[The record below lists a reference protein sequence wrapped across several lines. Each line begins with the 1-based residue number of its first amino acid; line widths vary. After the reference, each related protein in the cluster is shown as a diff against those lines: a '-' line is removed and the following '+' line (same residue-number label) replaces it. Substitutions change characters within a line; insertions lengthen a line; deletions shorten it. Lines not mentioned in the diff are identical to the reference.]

1 MAEIKIIPAR
11 DRSEDIIRTAAYA
24 RVSSDSEDQ
33 LNSYNA
39 QIRYYT
45 EMLSSSINTVFVDMY
60 ADEGITGTSADKRD
74 DFLRLM
80 KDCRRGR
87 IDRVLTKSVS
97 RFARNTKECLEAVR
111 ELKTLGIS
119 VYFEKENID
128 TSELSSEMLLAL
140 HSQFAQEESISI
152 SKNCRMGIQKRMAD
166 GTYKNSSMSYG
177 YEYIDGEIHINE
189 PEAAIVARIFDEYL
203 AGKGAYA
210 IAAEFNR
217 EGVENPRNSLE
228 WYPQLI
234 QNILINE
241 RYVGDSLYQKRC
253 TTDTLPFR
261 KLYNKGY
268 KPQYYV
274 SNTHVPIIDKEKF
287 EAAQRIREQ
296 KSKVYYRDAPYSR
309 YPLSKKIKCSCGST
323 FKRKK
328 VGERVS
334 WTCIR
339 HDKRTS
345 VIKCDMKPIHEPLI
359 YEAFIRMFNKLTA
372 HYQDIITP
380 AYRQLQRLSDIG
392 ELANTQVA
400 EIRKEIAEQK
410 AQCHLLSQLNAQG
423 VLDSVYFTTRSQE
436 LDRNLVQLHKQLHAI
451 PDSDEDEERLSQI
464 KRLISLIENSE
475 QITEFDDEKFS
486 SIVERIIVLSE
497 KEIRFELIGGIAFN
511 EPIQRK
517 GR

>member
-33 LNSYNA
+33 INSYNA

-87 IDRVLTKSVS
+87 IDRVLTESVS

-128 TSELSSEMLLAL
+128 TGELSSEMLLAL
-140 HSQFAQEESISI
+140 HSQFAQEESVSI
-152 SKNCRMGIQKRMAD
+152 SKNVRMGFRKRMND
-166 GTYKNSSMSYG
+166 GTYVPSATPYG
-177 YEYIDGEIHINE
+177 YTRNENGVRVDEEKAEI
-189 PEAAIVARIFDEYL
+189 VRRIFRDYL
-203 AGKGAYA
+203 NGDSEST
-210 IAAEFNR
+210 IAKRYE
-217 EGVENPRNSLE
+217 
-228 WYPQLI
+228 I
-234 QNILINE
+234 NIATVKYMLGNE
-241 RYVGDSLYQKRC
+241 KYMGDSLFHKWY
-253 TTDTLPFR
+253 TTDTLPFKCVKNNGER
-261 KLYNKGY
+261 EM
-268 KPQYYV
+268 YYV
-274 SNTHVPIIDKEKF
+274 AKTHQAIISKEEYEMVQELK
-287 EAAQRIREQ
+287 RE
-296 KSKVYYRDAPYSR
+296 KGRHHRGKKTVSC
-309 YPLSKKIKCSCGST
+309 PLRKKIYCGECGT
-323 FKRKK
+323 LFKRK
-328 VGERVS
+328 ERKDRVCWVCRNHDQS
-334 WTCIR
+334 SDNCSIR
-339 HDKRTS
+339 QIEET
-345 VIKCDMKPIHEPLI
+345 VF
-359 YEAFIRMFNKLTA
+359 YTAFITMFNKLIT

-392 ELANTQVA
+392 EIANTQVA

-423 VLDSVYFTTRSQE
+423 VLDSVYFTSRSQE
-436 LDRNLVQLHKQLHAI
+436 LDRNLVRLHKQLHAMLN
-451 PDSDEDEERLSQI
+451 SDDDEERLG
-464 KRLISLIENSE
+464 KLKKLIAMLESAE
-475 QITEFDDEKFS
+475 QIAEFDDEKFS
-486 SIVERIIVLSE
+486 SIVERIIVISE

>member
-1 MAEIKIIPAR
+1 MAEIRIIPAR

-24 RVSSDSEDQ
+24 RGSSDSEDQ

-45 EMLSSSINTVFVDMY
+45 EMLSSSINTLFVDMY

-128 TSELSSEMLLAL
+128 TGELSSEMLLAL
-140 HSQFAQEESISI
+140 HSQFAQEESVSI
-152 SKNCRMGIQKRMAD
+152 SKNVRMGFRKRMND
-166 GTYKNSSMSYG
+166 GTYVPSATPYG
-177 YEYIDGEIHINE
+177 YIRSENG
-189 PEAAIVARIFDEYL
+189 VRVDEE
-203 AGKGAYA
+203 K
-210 IAAEFNR
+210 AEFVRRVFRDYLNGDSESTIAKR
-217 EGVENPRNSLE
+217 YEINIATVKYMLGNEKYMGNSLFHK
-228 WYPQLI
+228 WY
-234 QNILINE
+234 
-241 RYVGDSLYQKRC
+241 
-253 TTDTLPFR
+253 TTDTLPFKCVKNNGER
-261 KLYNKGY
+261 EM
-268 KPQYYV
+268 YYV
-274 SNTHVPIIDKEKF
+274 AKTHQAIIS
-287 EAAQRIREQ
+287 REEYEMVQ
-296 KSKVYYRDAPYSR
+296 KLKRKKGRHHRGKKTVSC
-309 YPLSKKIKCSCGST
+309 PLRKKIYCGECGT
-323 FKRKK
+323 LFKRK
-328 VGERVS
+328 ERKDRVCWVCRNHDQS
-334 WTCIR
+334 SDNCSIR
-339 HDKRTS
+339 QIEEMVFYT
-345 VIKCDMKPIHEPLI
+345 
-359 YEAFIRMFNKLTA
+359 AFITMFNKLTVY
-372 HYQDIITP
+372 YQDIITP
-380 AYRQLQRLSDIG
+380 AYRQLQKLSDID

-400 EIRKEIAEQK
+400 EIRKEIAEQN

-423 VLDSVYFTTRSQE
+423 VLDSVYYTSRSQE
-436 LDRNLVQLHKQLHAI
+436 LDRNIVQLHKQLHAI
-451 PDSDEDEERLSQI
+451 LNSDEDEERLGKI
-464 KRLISLIENSE
+464 KKLITALESSE
-475 QITEFDDEKFS
+475 QITEFDEEKFS

>member
-33 LNSYNA
+33 INSYNA

-60 ADEGITGTSADKRD
+60 ADEGITGTSADKRE

-128 TSELSSEMLLAL
+128 TGELSSEMLLTL

-152 SKNCRMGIQKRMAD
+152 SKNCRMGVHKRMAD
-166 GTYKNSSMSYG
+166 GTYITPSAPYG
-177 YEYIDGEIHINE
+177 YHLKDGRLLIDKKRAEVIRQIYAKFLDGMGT
-189 PEAAIVARIFDEYL
+189 V
-203 AGKGAYA
+203 A
-210 IAAEFNR
+210 IANELNKIHAPLP
-217 EGVENPRNSLE
+217 VKAKQ
-228 WYPQLI
+228 WYSTTVMY
-234 QNILINE
+234 ILRNE
-241 RYVGDSLYQKRC
+241 RYIGDSLYQKKY
-253 TTDTLPFR
+253 TTDTLPFTM
-261 KLYNKGY
+261 KYNNGE

-274 SNTHVPIIDKEKF
+274 ADTHEPIVSKEQF
-287 EAAQRIREQ
+287 EAAKQIIEQRKLPPDAKKR
-296 KSKVYYRDAPYSR
+296 KVYPF
-309 YPLSKKIKCSCGST
+309 SKKIICGLCGT
-323 FKRKK
+323 TYKRKI
-328 VGERVS
+328 VGDRIYWVCRVHNQKS
-334 WTCIR
+334 ADLC
-339 HDKRTS
+339 KA
-345 VIKCDMKPIHEPLI
+345 KPIPETQFQL
-359 YEAFIRMFNKLTA
+359 AFIRMFNKLAT
-372 HYQDIITP
+372 HYNDIITP
-380 AYRQLQRLSDIG
+380 AYRQMQRLSDIG

-423 VLDSVYFTTRSQE
+423 VLDSVYFTSRSQE
-436 LDRNLVQLHKQLHAI
+436 LNRNLVQLHKQLHAMLN
-451 PDSDEDEERLSQI
+451 SDEDEERLAKI
-464 KRLISLIENSE
+464 KKLISILESSE
-475 QITEFDDEKFS
+475 QITEFDEEKFS
-486 SIVERIIVLSE
+486 SIVEGIIVLSE

>member
-11 DRSEDIIRTAAYA
+11 DHSEDIIRTAAYA

-80 KDCRRGR
+80 KDCRKGR

-128 TSELSSEMLLAL
+128 TGDLSSEMLLAL

-152 SKNCRMGIQKRMAD
+152 SKNCRMGVHKRMAD
-166 GTYKNSSMSYG
+166 GTYITPSAPYG
-177 YEYIDGEIHINE
+177 YDLIDGKLVIDKKK
-189 PEAAIVARIFDEYL
+189 AKIVRRIFEMYL
-203 AGKGAYA
+203 SGKGIWA
-210 IAAEFNR
+210 IANELNKIKAPLPIR
-217 EGVENPRNSLE
+217 AVQWHHTTVKYILE
-228 WYPQLI
+228 
-234 QNILINE
+234 NE
-241 RYVGDSLYQKRC
+241 RYIGDALYQKSFA
-253 TTDTLPFR
+253 TDTLPFCQVR
-261 KLYNKGY
+261 NNGEKPKYYVNDTHEPIISKENFDAAQKLIADKAVPPEAKYRIESSMKKKIVCGKCGAKFGRRLNKG
-268 KPQYYV
+268 KPY
-274 SNTHVPIIDKEKF
+274 
-287 EAAQRIREQ
+287 
-296 KSKVYYRDAPYSR
+296 
-309 YPLSKKIKCSCGST
+309 
-323 FKRKK
+323 
-328 VGERVS
+328 
-334 WTCIR
+334 WTC
-339 HDKRTS
+339 RTHNQMS
-345 VIKCDMKPIHEPLI
+345 NEKCDVKPIAEI
-359 YEAFIRMFNKLTA
+359 EFYNAFVRMFNKLTA
-372 HYQDIITP
+372 HYQEIITP
-380 AYRQLQRLSDIG
+380 AYRQLQWLSDIG

-423 VLDSVYFTTRSQE
+423 VLDTVYFTSRSQE
-436 LDRNLVQLHKQLHAI
+436 LDRNLVQLHKQLHAMLN
-451 PDSDEDEERLSQI
+451 SDEDEERLG
-464 KRLISLIENSE
+464 KLKKLIAILESSE
-475 QITEFDDEKFS
+475 QITEFDEEKFS
-486 SIVERIIVLSE
+486 DIVERIIVLSE

>member
-33 LNSYNA
+33 INSYNA

-45 EMLSSSINTVFVDMY
+45 EMLSNSINTVFVDMY

-128 TSELSSEMLLAL
+128 TGELSSEMLLAL
-140 HSQFAQEESISI
+140 HSQFAQEESVSI
-152 SKNCRMGIQKRMAD
+152 SKNVRMGFRKRMND
-166 GTYKNSSMSYG
+166 GTYVPSATPYG
-177 YEYIDGEIHINE
+177 YIRSENGVRVDEE
-189 PEAAIVARIFDEYL
+189 KAELVRRIFRDYL
-203 AGKGAYA
+203 NGDSEST
-210 IAAEFNR
+210 IAKRYE
-217 EGVENPRNSLE
+217 
-228 WYPQLI
+228 I
-234 QNILINE
+234 NIATVKYMLGNE
-241 RYVGDSLYQKRC
+241 KYMGDSLFHKWY
-253 TTDTLPFR
+253 TTDTLPFKCVKNNGER
-261 KLYNKGY
+261 EM
-268 KPQYYV
+268 YYV
-274 SNTHVPIIDKEKF
+274 PKTHKAIISREEYEMVQELKREKG
-287 EAAQRIREQ
+287 RHHRG
-296 KSKVYYRDAPYSR
+296 KKTVSC
-309 YPLSKKIKCSCGST
+309 PLRKKIYCEECGT
-323 FKRKK
+323 LFKRK
-328 VGERVS
+328 ERKDRVC
-334 WTCIR
+334 WVCR
-339 HDKRTS
+339 NHDQSSDNCSMRQIEET
-345 VIKCDMKPIHEPLI
+345 VF
-359 YEAFIRMFNKLTA
+359 YTAFITMFNKLTA
-372 HYQDIITP
+372 HCQDIITP
-380 AYRQLQRLSDIG
+380 AYRQLQKLSNVG

-410 AQCHLLSQLNAQG
+410 AQCHLLSQLNSQG
-423 VLDSVYFTTRSQE
+423 VLDTVYFTSRSQE
-436 LDRNLVQLHKQLHAI
+436 LDRNLVQLHKQLHAMLN
-451 PDSDEDEERLSQI
+451 SDEDEERLG
-464 KRLISLIENSE
+464 KLKMLIAILESSE
-475 QITEFDDEKFS
+475 QITEFDEEKFS
-486 SIVERIIVLSE
+486 SIVERIIVISE